1 MQKERTRR
9 TLTVTRRG
17 TRALGHQVPQVRM
30 SGDWLSRAGF
40 PPGSLLAVAV
50 EPGRLVV
57 TVAARPRPLRGRR
70 APARDDL
77 RRAGCRA
84 RRRRRR

>member
-1 MQKERTRR
+1 MQKEKTRR

-17 TRALGHQVPQVRM
+17 TRSLDHKVPQVRL
-30 SGDWLSRAGF
+30 SGDWLGRAGF

-57 TVAARPRPLRGRR
+57 TVEARPRPLHGPKKSS
-70 APARDDL
+70 A
-77 RRAGCRA
+77 
-84 RRRRRR
+84 